1 MNVPPDSDAGGRSG
15 DRFGISGGQRAAG
28 QGRVP
33 VSGYV
38 KLDADADRVNSG
50 ADRRRRVDL
59 LKRLIVVAAILAFIM
74 PTIIS
79 LLVLRSLKVSVGR
92 LEEEISELSE
102 AVERLDAGDTVGM
115 NDNRRVSVDGTYV
128 GEPITWSEGTVNSYG
143 SRIDNGKKKVCLTFD
158 DGPSSNT
165 GRVLDILKEYDVKA
179 TFFVLGKEGT
189 GYADLYRRITDE
201 GHTIGMHSYSHR
213 YDEIY
218 GSLDNF
224 KADLE
229 KIQDL
234 IYDYTGVWS
243 VYYRFPGGS
252 SNRVNRIP
260 MEGPIS
266 FLNEENIVYYD
277 WNVAAGDADTVP
289 VSKQQI
295 VDRCISGINR
305 VPHEA
310 VVLFHDSEGKRSTVE
325 ALPEIIEQVL
335 AMPDTEIV
343 PITEDTI
350 PIRHVKVTGENED
363 MEEQ

>member
-59 LKRLIVVAAILAFIM
+59 LKRLIVVAVILAFIM

-115 NDNRRVSVDGTYV
+115 NENRRVSVDGTYV

-179 TFFVLGKEGT
+179 TFFVLGKEGP

-234 IYDYTGVWS
+234 IYDYTGVWP